1 MNFEV
6 LESSVQG
13 HSLVAGRHFKPG
25 ELVMQEP
32 VLFSVAT
39 DRLGG
44 VIKSRADAMLSM
56 QQLSSEVFQ
65 EAFESARLT
74 QDQLQSYSIIQGSSN
89 LERFQIVSYDMC
101 AEWSQTPEAF
111 GYGEK
116 GAYLNHSCQSNLIYY
131 WNPQEEQMQ
140 LRALAEISP
149 SEELT
154 VNYLAPEVWMDK
166 GERQGDL
173 KHLLKLDQCEC
184 RKCTG
189 ATSDVSDARI
199 RHINEMEQNLA
210 TVVRGGQTLGDFS
223 KLTEN
228 FVEQCELELGGK
240 ATPDST
246 LPVYL
251 DPRLINVSVS
261 HLSSDP
267 GTALLT
273 YRYLDTAWLPPRWT

>member
-1 MNFEV
+1 MTIEI

-25 ELVMQEP
+25 DLVMQEP

-65 EAFESARLT
+65 EAFESARWS
-74 QDQLQSYSIIQGSSN
+74 QEQLQSYSIIQGSSN
-89 LERFQIVSYDMC
+89 LNRFQIASYDMC
-101 AEWSQTPEAF
+101 AEWSQKPEAF

-116 GAYLNHSCQSNLIYY
+116 GVYLNHSCEPNLIYY

-149 SEELT
+149 SDELT
-154 VNYLAPEVWMDK
+154 VNYLAPEIWMDK
-166 GERQGDL
+166 AERQGDRT
-173 KHLLKLDQCEC
+173 HLLKLDQCEC

-189 ATSDVSDARI
+189 VPSDVSDARI
-199 RHINEMEQNLA
+199 KYINEMEQTLM
-210 TVVRGGQTLGDFS
+210 TVASGGDTLEDVS
-223 KLTEN
+223 KVTEN
-228 FVEQCELELGGK
+228 FVQQCELELGGK
-240 ATPDST
+240 ATSEST
-246 LPVYL
+246 FPVYL

-261 HLSSDP
+261 CL
-267 GTALLT
+267 
-273 YRYLDTAWLPPRWT
+273 